1 LLLSGSS
8 QKPEAWIEASISA
21 SFSSR
26 SASSKVP
33 PKGVE
38 LGGELVEALAGLY

>member
-1 LLLSGSS
+1 LLFSGSS
-8 QKPEAWIEASISA
+8 QNPADWIEASISA

-33 PKGVE
+33 PKGGD
-38 LGGELVEALAGLY
+38 LGGELIEALAGL

>member
-1 LLLSGSS
+1 MEL
-8 QKPEAWIEASISA
+8 SISA

-33 PKGVE
+33 PERGDLV
-38 LGGELVEALAGLY
+38 GELVEALAGL

>member
-1 LLLSGSS
+1 M
-8 QKPEAWIEASISA
+8 EASISA

-33 PKGVE
+33 PEGGD
-38 LGGELVEALAGLY
+38 LRGELIEALAGIGDGHRSWSFEFGQW

>member
-1 LLLSGSS
+1 M
-8 QKPEAWIEASISA
+8 EASISA

-33 PKGVE
+33 PEGGD
-38 LGGELVEALAGLY
+38 LGGELVEALAGFDGGHGLWSFESW